1 MAWPTTPLTT
11 YLPGSLP
18 AIKAADLNAIQSA
31 INRGFL
37 GTYSYAGLVIDGAG
51 GQDAAPIPGGLKTS
65 GPIVAGGPI
74 TVGGTVFSKAL
85 PSPPPEPGAVYGDT
99 RIIAAGFFY
108 ANAGLAYGFNV
119 ASVARFPN
127 IPSGSFTISLIAGSA
142 SAMLVPVA
150 CVLAAASGASAQT
163 GVQDGKTVRVDITNA
178 QGALTDQPFYLI
190 VVGG

>member
-37 GTYSYAGLVIDGAG
+37 GTHSYAGLVLDGVG
-51 GQDAAPIPGGLKTS
+51 GQDATPIAGGLKTCV
-65 GPIVAGGPI
+65 PVVAGGPV
-74 TVGGTVFSKAL
+74 TVGGTAFAKTL
-85 PSPPPEPGAVYGDT
+85 PSPVPLPGAIYSDT

-108 ANAGLAYGFNV
+108 ANATMYCGFNI
-119 ASVARFPN
+119 ASISRFPN
-127 IPSGSFTISLIAGSA
+127 IATGTFLIGLSVTPGAL
-142 SAMLVPVA
+142 MLVPVA
-150 CVLAAASGASAQT
+150 NGSSNCIAQAT
-163 GVQDGKTVRVDITNA
+163 MQDAKTIRVDLFNL
-178 QGALTDQPFYLI
+178 QGAATDQPFNLI